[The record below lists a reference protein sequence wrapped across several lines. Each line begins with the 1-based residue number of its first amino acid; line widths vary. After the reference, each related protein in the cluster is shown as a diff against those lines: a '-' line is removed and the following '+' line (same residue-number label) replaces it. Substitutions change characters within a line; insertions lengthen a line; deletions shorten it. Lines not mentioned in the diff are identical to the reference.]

1 MVGAAGMLPAVA
13 ILVLA
18 SVIPAQAQNQTQIQ
32 NQTQTQTQTQIQTP
46 AKVQARTP
54 AKAPAVLKGTLAG
67 RVTDAQTLE
76 PLPFANVVAFRTTPE
91 DTLGTAAAGGTTGPD
106 GTFALKVPPGTYRVV
121 FSYVTYESTDR
132 RGISVGAGRIVPLDA
147 TLRTGATQ
155 LETFKVEATVIR
167 SAEGSMIA
175 SLRKG
180 STVADAI
187 TSQEMSRTTD
197 GNAAEAMQRVTG
209 VSVVDGRYVFVR
221 GLGERYSATNVNGA
235 GVGSPEPNKRVVPLD
250 IFPTGVIDNMVVQKT
265 YSPDM
270 DGDFGGSVIN
280 ISTRDFAPGHSLRQS
295 LSIGSSEGT
304 TGDAFMTYDGG
315 KYDFLGI
322 DDGTRSLPDLVGKL
336 GKDRRISTQNFSTQE
351 LAEMGQSFN
360 NTWTPRRKEAA
371 PNYGYAGVLSRGAR
385 LFGRE
390 LGILASASLSNSR
403 RNVDRAD
410 NAYLGGADA
419 PPLYQYEVKE
429 STTSVLGGLTG
440 NVAYKLSETDKVKL
454 NLLYTR
460 SSNDKTRLSEGPNSD
475 RGSTLRVT
483 QLSFVEQWLFSGV
496 LQGSHDLG
504 FYGSRMDWNAGYS
517 EASRHEP
524 DRRTSVYEQRDAD
537 QPFQLGG
544 SSNYPLTRI
553 FGLSHDTDR
562 SQRLDWTVPLN
573 GEPDGAA
580 KAKVGVAHRTK
591 DRGSDFRRFGYR
603 KIGREKVDLTLSP
616 EDILSDSNLD
626 KGVYRFEELTQAN
639 DAYTA
644 DQSIHA
650 AYFLVDVPIASR
662 IRLVTGARYES
673 AVQHVDAASR
683 FVSVSSPPIVV
694 EQRDHGWLPSMSLA
708 VKPHI
713 DMNLRFAYS
722 QTLNRPELRELSPF
736 SMYNFES
743 GYSET
748 GDTAL
753 VTARLNNYDVRWEVF
768 PAPGEFF
775 ALAGFYK
782 RFDHPI
788 QQFVFPTTGTY
799 ELRPLNGDRAD
810 LYGWEAECRVSAVN
824 LWKAIDWAL
833 DLGEV
838 PAAMLRWSVMA
849 NYSRVTSEVR
859 LDSVSGTRVKIPFT
873 GQSPYATNLGLF
885 YASKHGKLESGL
897 LYKTFGRRLDAYG
910 SNVLGNIYEYPPRS
924 LDCTLSY
931 GISRS
936 SRIKFSVEN
945 LLDSPTEFRQSG
957 FITQRYNEGTTVGLS
972 VSYQPAEAEEE

>member
-1 MVGAAGMLPAVA
+1 M
-13 ILVLA
+13 
-18 SVIPAQAQNQTQIQ
+18 
-32 NQTQTQTQTQIQTP
+32 
-46 AKVQARTP
+46 
-54 AKAPAVLKGTLAG
+54 
-67 RVTDAQTLE
+67 
-76 PLPFANVVAFRTTPE
+76 
-91 DTLGTAAAGGTTGPD
+91 
-106 GTFALKVPPGTYRVV
+106 
-121 FSYVTYESTDR
+121 
-132 RGISVGAGRIVPLDA
+132 
-147 TLRTGATQ
+147 
-155 LETFKVEATVIR
+155 IR

-221 GLGERYSATNVNGA
+221 GLGERYSATTRQRRRRRLA
-235 GVGSPEPNKRVVPLD
+235 GTEQAGRAARHLPHRRHRQHGRPEDLL
-250 IFPTGVIDNMVVQKT
+250 
-265 YSPDM
+265 
-270 DGDFGGSVIN
+270 
-280 ISTRDFAPGHSLRQS
+280 AGHGRRLRRERHQHQHARFRGRGTSLRQS

-322 DDGTRSLPDLVGKL
+322 DDGTRSLPDAGRE
-336 GKDRRISTQNFSTQE
+336 GWARSRRISTQNFTTQE

-371 PNYGYAGVLSRGAR
+371 PNYGYAGVLSQGTR

-440 NVAYKLSETDKVKL
+440 NVAYKLSDTDKVKL

-504 FYGSRMDWNAGYS
+504 FHGSRVDWNAGYS

-644 DQSIHA
+644 DQSINA
-650 AYFLVDVPIASR
+650 AYFLVDIPLASR

-673 AVQHVDAASR
+673 AVQHVDAASK

-694 EQRDHGWLPSMSLA
+694 EQRDHGWLPSLSLA

-748 GDTAL
+748 GDTSL

-810 LYGWEAECRVSAVN
+810 LYGWEAECRLSAVN
-824 LWKAIDWAL
+824 LWKALDWAL

-859 LDSVSGTRVKIPFT
+859 LDSVSGTRVKMPFT
-873 GQSPYATNLGLF
+873 GQSPYSTNLGLF
-885 YASKHGKLESGL
+885 YASKRGKFESGL

-931 GISRS
+931 GLSRS

-957 FITQRYNEGTTVGLS
+957 FITQRYNEGTAVGLA
-972 VSYQPAEAEEE
+972 VSYQPAEPEEE